1 MTMGNLR
8 RHIYK
13 LSLFLLLA
21 AGMNNTWAATVTYH
35 ILTLPINSSSE
46 IKAAYYGLRM
56 EAVKVKA
63 NDATQVVLPKHFK
76 SPLAKNF
83 KYYAAASVERSAN
96 PELIY
101 DNGNTKYY
109 LYNIRGETT
118 PDDDTDDATPIAENT
133 AVTNDCDIYVT
144 YEYDADNT
152 IAKLDG
158 SVKYNIVFNN
168 GFLALNRGRNNRVC
182 VMPKDRVTAE
192 QLCSDDFV
200 KIDVSGTGITSY
212 WSSGD
217 NRNSQ
222 AVIGSKF
229 HFLFTYKGED
239 PYNVRIC
246 TAYDRDSSYIEK
258 NNDNSK
264 FVNKYYKGSELFAQ
278 KDANV
283 FFSSD
288 VHVRYTTVYTTSTD
302 VTSESR
308 PGYYH
313 AVSAPVWNSVALLN
327 NDDNN
332 GFVYLGTR
340 LMTDAS
346 SGSIVEP
353 VYDTKTRKY
362 KYYYLKYVDA
372 NNIKFQQVL
381 VGANEA
387 VYTTDRKM
395 YRIMDV
401 DFNVTTP
408 FSNNVSASRKLS
420 EYTMDNEDIDA
431 KFIPDALRRK
441 YCDFTHFYKDAAY
454 SQQITKFAQATDNHI
469 YVGYDLQDAM
479 PFKTIAPSAPY
490 SDATWYELTDDAETN
505 DMKITWDAA
514 ASRFRNNSP
523 YTVSDKLSEFAFVGD
538 PYEMQVIHRQ
548 QTETGGAKSYV
559 GGATTLGISA
569 ADGADYHWDIPDDDV
584 EGSML
589 LRKYGGTAQWYW
601 NVAAADQDVECSTEN
616 ATRIKVK
623 ALPPR

>member
-21 AGMNNTWAATVTYH
+21 AGMNNAWAATVTYH
-35 ILTLPINSSSE
+35 ILTLPINSSSG
-46 IKAAYYGLRM
+46 IKAAYYGKRM

-83 KYYAAASVERSAN
+83 KYYAAADVECLAN
-96 PELIY
+96 PQLIY

-109 LYNIRGETT
+109 LYNIKGETT
-118 PDDDTDDATPIAENT
+118 PNDDTDDATPIAENT

-158 SVKYNIVFNN
+158 SVKYNIVFND

-283 FFSSD
+283 FFASD
-288 VHVRYTTVYTTSTD
+288 VHVRYTTLYTTSTD

-327 NDDNN
+327 KDDNS

-340 LMTDAS
+340 LMTDAG
-346 SGSIVEP
+346 SGSIVESS
-353 VYDTKTRKY
+353 YDNKTKKY
-362 KYYYLKYVDA
+362 KYYCLKYVDA
-372 NNIKFQQVL
+372 NNIKFQQVQT
-381 VGANEA
+381 GTNETP
-387 VYTTDRKM
+387 YTTDRKM

-441 YCDFTHFYKDAAY
+441 YCDFTYFYKDAAY
-454 SQQITKFAQATDNHI
+454 SQKITKFTQATDNHI
-469 YVGYDLQDAM
+469 YVGYEVHPSI
-479 PFKTIAPSAPY
+479 PFKAITPSAPY
-490 SDATWYELTDDAETN
+490 SDATWYELTDGAETN
-505 DMKITWDAA
+505 NMKITWNAA

-523 YTVSDKLSEFAFVGD
+523 NTVSDKLSEFAFVGD
-538 PYEMQVIHRQ
+538 PY
-548 QTETGGAKSYV
+548 
-559 GGATTLGISA
+559 
-569 ADGADYHWDIPDDDV
+569 
-584 EGSML
+584 
-589 LRKYGGTAQWYW
+589 
-601 NVAAADQDVECSTEN
+601 
-616 ATRIKVK
+616 
-623 ALPPR
+623 